1 MAIVTVELRN
11 LLQTNFQLFDFSYQ
25 CTDPAWKVELEKA
38 IVDHFYFE
46 EIGQETPE
54 RFKHVFRT
62 TMQAIM
68 PYYDKLHELSKINI
82 DMSSLNNY
90 KMTEKMTKTNDRALI
105 NSGSDVNSSD
115 ISTDSRNTDYPQHTN
130 IVDDIPSGRSV
141 SDTDSTNTITFG
153 SKQDEERNEEYEK
166 TIEGYE
172 GVSPMELLKQ
182 YQDSLIRINSEII
195 QELKSCFILVY

>member
-25 CTDPAWKVELEKA
+25 CSDPAWKLELEKA
-38 IVDHFYFE
+38 ILDHYFFE

-68 PYYDKLHELSKINI
+68 PYYDKLHELSKINN

-115 ISTDSRNTDYPQHTN
+115 ITTDSRNTDYPQHTN

-141 SDTDSTNTITFG
+141 SDTDSSNTITFG
-153 SKQDEERNEEYEK
+153 SKQDEARNEEYEK

-172 GVSPMELLKQ
+172 GFSPMELLKQ
-182 YQDSLIRINSEII
+182 YQDSLIRINGEII
-195 QELKSCFILVY
+195 KELKSCFILVY

>member
-1 MAIVTVELRN
+1 MAIVTVELRD
-11 LLQTNFQLFDFSYQ
+11 LLQTNFKLFDFSYQ
-25 CTDPAWKVELEKA
+25 CSDPAWKVELEEA
-38 IVDHFYFE
+38 IVDYFYFE
-46 EIGQETPE
+46 EIGQETAE

-115 ISTDSRNTDYPQHTN
+115 ITTDSRNTDYPQHTN

-141 SDTDSTNTITFG
+141 SGTDSINTITFG
-153 SKQDEERNEEYEK
+153 SKQDEARNEEYEK

-182 YQDSLIRINSEII
+182 YQDSLIRINSQII
-195 QELKSCFILVY
+195 KELKTCFILVY